1 MRIEFFIKKDE
12 KMPILDVQIIGDCDF
27 LKDGI
32 AQKIANKAGEILG
45 TSDGRTWVK
54 LEYLSQENYAENGL
68 SSNELRPVFIELLK
82 RDNPTDEEKESI
94 AENFAIEIGKLLN
107 RPQEN
112 IHTYFLP
119 EGFKSMAFG
128 GKLIK

>member
-1 MRIEFFIKKDE
+1 
-12 KMPILDVQIIGDCDF
+12 MPILDVQIIGDCDF